1 MRKLFFLTAAAILL
15 LSGNACK
22 DIKDKKTTIQITDNN
37 RHYYPILMG
46 QELNIVFPI
55 KNTGQNPFILE
66 DIITSCGCITLEKSS
81 IGTIPPG
88 KEAHLT
94 LTYNSAKNIGE
105 VQHYITLYGNFA
117 TTQKMELMFDVH
129 VVPQSLYTKDY
140 EEMFQEQKDR
150 TGNTED
156 LVDGDVNNQGY
167 YLDEE

>member
-1 MRKLFFLTAAAILL
+1 MRKLFFMTTAVLLL
-15 LSGNACK
+15 LSGTACD
-22 DIKDKKTTIQITDNN
+22 DIKGKKTTIQITDNN

-55 KNTGQNPFILE
+55 KNTGKNPFILE

-88 KEAHLT
+88 KEAKLV

-140 EEMFQEQKDR
+140 EEMFQEEKDLA
-150 TGNTED
+150 GNIED
-156 LVDGDVNNQGY
+156 LTDGNENNKGY
-167 YLDEE
+167 YLD

>member
-1 MRKLFFLTAAAILL
+1 MRKLFFMTAAVLLL
-15 LSGNACK
+15 LSGTACD

-46 QELNIVFPI
+46 QELNIVFPV
-55 KNTGQNPFILE
+55 KNTGKNPFILE
-66 DIITSCGCITLEKSS
+66 DIITSCGCISLDKSS
-81 IGTIPPG
+81 IGTIPPS
-88 KEAHLT
+88 KEAKLV

-140 EEMFQEQKDR
+140 EEMFQEEKNR
-150 TGNTED
+150 TGNIED
-156 LVDGDVNNQGY
+156 LADGNENNKGY
-167 YLDEE
+167 YLD

>member
-1 MRKLFFLTAAAILL
+1 MRKLFFMTAAVLLL
-15 LSGNACK
+15 LSGTACD

-46 QELNIVFPI
+46 QELNIVFPV
-55 KNTGQNPFILE
+55 KNTGKNPFILE
-66 DIITSCGCITLEKSS
+66 DIITSCGCISLDKSS
-81 IGTIPPG
+81 IGTIPPS
-88 KEAHLT
+88 KEAKLV

-140 EEMFQEQKDR
+140 EEMFQEEKDR
-150 TGNTED
+150 AGNIED
-156 LVDGDVNNQGY
+156 LVDGNENNKGY
-167 YLDEE
+167 YLD